1 MDVWIIFNPI
11 LKMLLYIA
19 SFGSVGSFLF
29 NLHFGKKL
37 SEQQRSYCDY
47 LTQRSTIIGAVT
59 SLLMIFSVAG
69 NLGGDLASVVQPLM
83 LRLAIES
90 KSGFGH
96 STAFAG
102 FAVMLIAH
110 NLSANAKRIGFIFG
124 SVTVLFSFTMSGHS
138 QLGGI
143 LTKLLLLVH
152 LTGIAFWLGALLPFR
167 WMCLQ
172 RDTDNLGELARSF
185 GVLAIVYVGLI
196 LSAGLGYA
204 YLLLG
209 DVSLIFSTR
218 YGNVLLIKMVLV
230 GALLFLAALN
240 KFKFVPA
247 LEINP
252 SQVVRQFQSSVQ
264 FEIALAIIILITS
277 GILTTSMTLPMGM

>member
-1 MDVWIIFNPI
+1 MFSGDINVVDFSFWIVTASMAAATLFFILERFEVNP
-11 LKMLLYIA
+11 KW
-19 SFGSVGSFLF
+19 
-29 NLHFGKKL
+29 K
-37 SEQQRSYCDY
+37 
-47 LTQRSTIIGAVT
+47 T
-59 SLLMIFSVAG
+59 SLTVA
-69 NLGGDLASVVQPLM
+69 A
-83 LRLAIES
+83 
-90 KSGFGH
+90 
-96 STAFAG
+96 
-102 FAVMLIAH
+102 LI
-110 NLSANAKRIGFIFG
+110 
-124 SVTVLFSFTMSGHS
+124 
-138 QLGGI
+138 
-143 LTKLLLLVH
+143 
-152 LTGIAFWLGALLPFR
+152 TGIAFWLGALLPFR

-196 LSAGLGYA
+196 LIAGLGYA

-218 YGNVLLIKMVLV
+218 YGNVLLIKMVFV
-230 GALLFLAALN
+230 SALLSLAALN